1 MSDPERNIYSFFDK
15 LSSISDELKEIITD
29 DNDSD
34 IINNILM
41 LIDELESIIEENVSH
56 NREPE
61 DGSNELFDSILAE
74 FDNLSGNFD
83 ETLKTNFK
91 ERIEECKTALSRV
104 YDSDTEHIS
113 NYVVNLN
120 DNGLTPGPAPSAGGR
135 NSRTRRTRR
144 SRKSRKSKKSKKSR
158 KSRKTRKSKKSRK
171 SRKTRKSKKSRKY

>member
-83 ETLKTNFK
+83 ETLK
-91 ERIEECKTALSRV
+91 L
-104 YDSDTEHIS
+104 IS
-113 NYVVNLN
+113 KR
-120 DNGLTPGPAPSAGGR
+120 G
-135 NSRTRRTRR
+135 
-144 SRKSRKSKKSKKSR
+144 
-158 KSRKTRKSKKSRK
+158 
-171 SRKTRKSKKSRKY
+171 